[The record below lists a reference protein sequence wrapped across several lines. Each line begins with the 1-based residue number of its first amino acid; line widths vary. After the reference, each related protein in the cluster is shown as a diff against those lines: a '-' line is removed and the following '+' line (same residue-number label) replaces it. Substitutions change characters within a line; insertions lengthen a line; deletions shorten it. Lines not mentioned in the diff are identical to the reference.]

1 MTEKKFGRL
10 RMAVAIGIGLALI
23 PAAMFAATTRSP
35 IDGLAGTVR
44 LQATPTATAKA
55 ATPTVTATATV
66 KAATAVATVAGA
78 PKSGSGG
85 FLGQESG
92 SNTMTIVL
100 LVAAAASVAVA
111 GRMVTRRR

>member
-1 MTEKKFGRL
+1 MSEKKFGRI
-10 RMAVAIGIGLALI
+10 RMMLAIGVGLALV
-23 PAAMFAATTRSP
+23 PAALFATIGEISA
-35 IDGLAGTVR
+35 
-44 LQATPTATAKA
+44 QTP
-55 ATPTVTATATV
+55 TATATV
-66 KAATAVATVAGA
+66 KAATPTATVAATVKAATAAATVAGA
-78 PKSGSGG
+78 PKSGTGG

>member
-1 MTEKKFGRL
+1 MGTFSRVSPHVAVEQPVMREEGKNSMSVKKLVAFG
-10 RMAVAIGIGLALI
+10 VALALI
-23 PAAMFAATTRSP
+23 PAALFATV
-35 IDGLAGTVR
+35 GTVSA
-44 LQATPTATAKA
+44 QTPTATAAKA
-55 ATPTVTATATV
+55 AT
-66 KAATAVATVAGA
+66 VAA

-85 FLGQESG
+85 FLGQESN

>member
-1 MTEKKFGRL
+1 MSDKKFGRV

-23 PAAMFAATTRSP
+23 PAAMFAAVRP
-35 IDGLAGTVR
+35 IDGVAGDSR
-44 LQATPTATAKA
+44 DQATATARPATATATARPATATGTAKA
-55 ATPTVTATATV
+55 A
-66 KAATAVATVAGA
+66 ATVAGA
-78 PKSGSGG
+78 PKSGTGG
-85 FLGQESG
+85 FVDQESN